1 MPVMSGMKA
10 LKEIKRRFPDRN
22 TKIVCI
28 TVSAFDD
35 QVREYLEMGFDTFI
49 AKPFKAD
56 EILDVLKALLNV
68 EYVYKDLDLEEE
80 ESSITVYEDIDF
92 SEMKIPKELKEKIVS
107 HAELFRI
114 TELEKKVKELESL
127 GENGK
132 ILVDYLGRSI
142 KSFDMRT
149 IIQTMKEV

>member
-28 TVSAFDD
+28 TASAFDD
-35 QVREYLEMGFDTFI
+35 QVRQYLEMEFDTFI

-56 EILDVLKALLNV
+56 EIPDVLKALLNV

-80 ESSITVYEDIDF
+80 ENSITVYEDIDF